1 MEKIQTN
8 IERHRKRMREL
19 LIESERVSSMPKRNV
34 NGFVNRDR
42 TKALQRVKRNIRIC
56 LQAIDYYNGLEE
68 ACGET
73 IQKATARATAKAIQN
88 LTK

>member
-1 MEKIQTN
+1 MIVDFGEQVIKQVIEEVKNREYLSKINDLTYS
-8 IERHRKRMREL
+8 IFIVSL
-19 LIESERVSSMPKRNV
+19 LSLLFSGILFIS
-34 NGFVNRDR
+34 G
-42 TKALQRVKRNIRIC
+42 
-56 LQAIDYYNGLEE
+56 IDYYNGLEE